1 MCKMWREAGKWAA
14 NKMWNWKIKIN
25 WWNFSTKISSFSFIS
40 SRHSDE
46 TRSNTVCLHT
56 AVEFFPIDFSLS
68 GASSDGRGRDHRRL
82 QHKSPYTLYRIRRR
96 DEHGKAIAT
105 LARKQG
111 NATDAQRS
119 VQLLSNDGESME
131 EWTFRAP
138 HKCTLNFYQC
148 AEKPQLS
155 IKIALDALRVVGKIE
170 KSEGIPRAASNE
182 MENCRIKNSKAEVR
196 KFYYGKA
203 H

>member
-1 MCKMWREAGKWAA
+1 MAGAG
-14 NKMWNWKIKIN
+14 ITDGSSIN
-25 WWNFSTKISSFSFIS
+25 PPI
-40 SRHSDE
+40 RY
-46 TRSNTVCLHT
+46 T
-56 AVEFFPIDFSLS
+56 ASVVGMNME
-68 GASSDGRGRDHRRL
+68 
-82 QHKSPYTLYRIRRR
+82 
-96 DEHGKAIAT
+96 KAIAT

-138 HKCTLNFYQC
+138 HKCTLNFYQY